1 MKTYRRILVPIFSAS
16 QTALL
21 LHRVSDLVQG
31 GSAQLLVVRIL
42 DTHSGYESD
51 GPAGM
56 LPEEAAGRR
65 ARDAGKRLDLQLARH
80 NLAWAEARVLWRDP
94 KAAMAEV
101 VDTWNPDLVVTIAGG
116 FPEGFADGADILRV
130 DRRNLLGR
138 LADAMLHFPFR
149 HA

>member
-1 MKTYRRILVPIFSAS
+1 MKTYRRILVPIFSAG
-16 QTALL
+16 QAALL
-21 LHRVSDLVQG
+21 LQRVSDLVQG

-42 DTHSGYESD
+42 DTRSGFESD

-56 LPEEAAGRR
+56 LPEEAAVRR
-65 ARDAGKRLDLQLARH
+65 ARDARKRLDQQLARH
-80 NLAWAEARVLWRDP
+80 DLAWAEARVLWRDP

-101 VDTWNPDLVVTIAGG
+101 VDAWSPDLVVTIAGG
-116 FPEGFADGADILRV
+116 FPEGLADGADILKV

-138 LADAMLHFPFR
+138 LADALLEFPFR